1 MDLLCTCPASRIFT
15 RSASRYRIGYTSSSG
30 RFCQAFTSSNTAS
43 VTLEISA
50 GETSTPYISFRW
62 PSISRVVIPLTSNEE
77 ERTPYHA
84 IRSAVRLRLRSI
96 QRDDLVVEPRKAGLV
111 LGDDPRLQASVPVA
125 RRLRVDLP
133 EIAFQFLLAAAV
145 ARVAAVVADRVV
157 LLIAHVLGQLGVHRP
172 LQEGLRQLLEKP
184 ILANDVFR
192 VLVARQKCVDQ
203 FRVDRFDC
211 HRFS

>member
-111 LGDDPRLQASVPVA
+111 LGDDLRLETPVPVPRRLQI
-125 RRLRVDLP
+125 DLA

-145 ARVAAVVADRVV
+145 AGVAAVVARRVV
-157 LLIAHVLGQLGVHRP
+157 LLIAYLLGQFGMHRP
-172 LQEGLRQLLEKP
+172 LQERFRQLLEKA

-192 VLVARQKCVDQ
+192 LLVAGQKGVDQ
-203 FRVDRFDC
+203 FRVDQVDC
-211 HRFS
+211 HRF